1 MKGHYI
7 FYGITRRQYLA
18 KTKEKRDINNLQ
30 GGYKNE

>member
-1 MKGHYI
+1 MKGHNI
-7 FYGITRRQYLA
+7 FYGITRRQQFA